1 MIRTLS
7 VLAVAACFAAPA
19 LAQNTT
25 VRTETITTVTIP
37 ASDYARWREQ
47 GYSTQDIFYAYNTAS
62 GTKREVGDILA
73 MRKSGQTWDQIAK
86 TCGCEMNTVYG
97 TPRSAVAGER
107 MTLAAGQTDTKMM
120 SGNRVSVY
128 PGYEMKM
135 GKEFY
140 NSGYRL
146 TPRDYY
152 RLRVAGY
159 TPEEVYLIANASHV
173 TGLDTS
179 IFAQAISRGMT
190 ARQISLEFGINP
202 SRLTR
207 VRPEWRTQEWASAI
221 NEPVYTKE
229 RLSIWW

>member
-1 MIRTLS
+1 MAL
-7 VLAVAACFAAPA
+7 AACIAAPV
-19 LAQNTT
+19 LAQNST

-37 ASDYARWREQ
+37 ASDYARLREQ
-47 GYSTQDIFYAYNTAS
+47 GYSTQDIFYAYNTAA
-62 GTKREVGDILA
+62 GTKREVADILA

-86 TCGCEMNTVYG
+86 TCGCDMNVVYG
-97 TPRSAVAGER
+97 TPRMAVAGER
-107 MTLAAGQTDTKMM
+107 QSTAPMGTMTM
-120 SGNRVSVY
+120 STNRVSVY
-128 PGYEMKM
+128 PGFEKRM

-179 IFAQAISRGMT
+179 VFAQAISRGMT

-202 SRLTR
+202 SRLLR
-207 VRPEWRTQEWASAI
+207 VRPEWRTQEWAAAI
-221 NEPVYTKE
+221 NEPVFDKE
-229 RLSIWW
+229 RLSVWW